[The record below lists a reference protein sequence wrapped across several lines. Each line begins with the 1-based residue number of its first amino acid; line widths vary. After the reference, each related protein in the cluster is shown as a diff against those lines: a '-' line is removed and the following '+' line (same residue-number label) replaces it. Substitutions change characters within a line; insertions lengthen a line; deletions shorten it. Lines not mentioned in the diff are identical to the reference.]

1 MPKTAETT
9 ITNGTQSTIFIV
21 SAIVS
26 DDMIMTEWMSPTYM
40 GRFVFRV

>member
-26 DDMIMTEWMSPTYM
+26 DDMIMTE
-40 GRFVFRV
+40 